1 MRSVLA
7 LAAAAASAALVAV
20 PAHAEQVDIGVHVN
34 SDFSASAYG
43 TSTKPGETFGAFT
56 ITRVSATDATD
67 EVDDVAVIERANEV
81 PAIDGAT
88 TGVATYVVSAHPI
101 NGDEP
106 SPFFFT
112 AVVVCTKAVGSFVC
126 TQPVGEGTVIS
137 LLTGP

>member
-7 LAAAAASAALVAV
+7 LAAAAASAAVFAV

-34 SDFSASAYG
+34 ADFSASAYG

-56 ITRVSATDATD
+56 VTRVAATDALAD
-67 EVDDVAVIERANEV
+67 PVIVERPNSV
-81 PAIDGAT
+81 PAIPGAT
-88 TGVATYVVSAHPI
+88 TGTATYVVSAHPV

-112 AVVVCTKAVGSFVC
+112 AVVVCTKAARFSC
-126 TQPVGEGTVIS
+126 TQSAGEGTVIS